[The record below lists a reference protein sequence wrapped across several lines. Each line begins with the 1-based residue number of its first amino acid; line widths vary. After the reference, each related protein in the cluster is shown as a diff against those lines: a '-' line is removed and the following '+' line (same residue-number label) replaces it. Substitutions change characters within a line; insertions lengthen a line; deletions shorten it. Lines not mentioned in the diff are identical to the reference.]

1 MKKNAQS
8 VMAIYELCDKD
19 IFPNCNILLQILLT
33 LPVSVASAERSFSA
47 LKRLKTWQRNQMTQ
61 GRLLG
66 LALLHIH
73 LDLNIDIENVMNR
86 FAKSKRRLEFII

>member
-1 MKKNAQS
+1 MN
-8 VMAIYELCDKD
+8 
-19 IFPNCNILLQILLT
+19 N
-33 LPVSVASAERSFSA
+33 VASAERSFSA
-47 LKRLKTWQRNQMTQ
+47 LKRLKTWLRNQMTQ
-61 GRLLG
+61 RRLLE